1 MKLATPITELP
12 PSTQPPKAV
21 FRGPLLLGKSLLGVL
36 AVCAVAMQSSWI
48 ATLAEAATEEKPA
61 ANAESA
67 TEYKLKIPFGLEE
80 TAVVIPAD
88 NPLTNEKVELGRL
101 LVFDK
106 RLSQDNTIACMSCHL
121 AKFAFTDGKPVAT
134 GIRGQKGGRSAPAS
148 INRVFSSAQFWDGRA
163 ATLEAQSIGPFTNP
177 IEHGFPNYDV
187 MMAKMMKIAGY
198 RKLFKQAFGD
208 DNITIENVGKAIASF
223 QRTNLSGNSPADRF
237 DQGQEAGAISAEAQ
251 HGLILFREKARCTK
265 CHSGFNFTDEK
276 FHNAGIG
283 WDDNKV
289 DLGRYMVTKTPED
302 IGAFK
307 TPTLREIARSAPYM
321 HDGRFKTLEEVV
333 NFYNQGGIKNPH
345 QDPLVIPLDL
355 TDQEK
360 RDLVAFLHTLNGDG
374 TGSQHVTAPKSF
386 PK

>member
-1 MKLATPITELP
+1 LD
-12 PSTQPPKAV
+12 
-21 FRGPLLLGKSLLGVL
+21 KSFLGVL
-36 AVCAVAMQSSWI
+36 AICTIAMLSSWI
-48 ATLAEAATEEKPA
+48 ATPA
-61 ANAESA
+61 ANAQSA

-121 AKFAFTDGKPVAT
+121 AKFAFTDGKPVST

-148 INRVFSSAQFWDGRA
+148 FNRVFSSAQFWDGRA
-163 ATLEAQSIGPFTNP
+163 ATLEDQSVGPFTNP
-177 IEHGFPNYDV
+177 IEHGFANYDV
-187 MMAKMMKIAGY
+187 MRAKMMKIAGY
-198 RKLFKQAFGD
+198 RKLFKQAFGE
-208 DNITIENVGKAIASF
+208 DNITIDNVGKAIASF
-223 QRTNLSGNSPADRF
+223 QRTILSGNSPADRF
-237 DQGQEAGAISAEAQ
+237 DQGQEEGAISAEAQ

-276 FHNAGIG
+276 FHNLGLG

-289 DLGRYMVTKTPED
+289 DLGRYMVTKIAED

-307 TPTLREIARSAPYM
+307 TPTLREIARSAPYT

-333 NFYNQGGIKNPH
+333 NFYNQGGVKNPH
-345 QDPLVIPLDL
+345 QDPLIIPLEL
-355 TDQEK
+355 TDEEK
-360 RDLVAFLHTLNGDG
+360 RDLVAFLHTLNGEG
-374 TGSQHVTAPKSF
+374 WQHITAPKSF